1 MADCLPRLLVE
12 PIVMAALRE
21 DIRAGDITT
30 EATVPA
36 ALQAEA
42 EIVAKQ
48 AGVIAGLEVA
58 RLVFSLLDDAV
69 RFEALVADGDAVTPG
84 QQLALLHGPARSIL
98 TGERVALNFLQRLS
112 GIATRTRGFVQM
124 VAGTRA
130 TIVDTRKTTPGLRL
144 LEKYAVR
151 VGGGQNHRYALDDAI
166 LIKDNHIRA
175 AGGIG
180 EAVRRARARGGH
192 TTVIEVE
199 TQSRQ
204 QVEDALVAGAGII
217 MLDNM
222 TPEQMRECVA
232 RIAGQAVTEASGGI
246 HEGTIR
252 AVAEAGVDL
261 ISIGA
266 LTHSVTALDISL
278 EIRETP

>member
-1 MADCLPRLLVE
+1 MLPRFVIE
-12 PIVMAALRE
+12 PMVRAALAE
-21 DIRAGDITT
+21 DIRSGDITT

-36 ALQAEA
+36 GLTAEA
-42 EIVAKQ
+42 EIIAKQ
-48 AGVIAGLEVA
+48 AGILAGLDVA
-58 RLVFSLLDDAV
+58 ALAFALLDGEILF
-69 RFEALVADGDAVTPG
+69 RCEARDGDAILPG
-84 QQLALLHGPARSIL
+84 QRVAFLSGRARSIL

-112 GIATRTRGFVQM
+112 GIATRTRRFVHQ

-166 LIKDNHIRA
+166 LIKDNHIAA
-175 AGGIG
+175 AGGIA

-199 TQSRQ
+199 TQSRE
-204 QVEDALVAGAGII
+204 QVEEALAAGAGII

-222 TPEQMRECVA
+222 TPAAMRDAVA
-232 RIAGQAVTEASGGI
+232 LIAGRAVVEASGGI
-246 HEGTIR
+246 NEDTVR

-261 ISIGA
+261 ISVGA
-266 LTHSVTALDISL
+266 LTHSVAALDLSL
-278 EIRETP
+278 EIRQ